1 MKIDRFDEMITT
13 RDNLFYTPTEAG
25 PEGKIPV
32 AGQNYGADNSIKTYK
47 EFVGEFRKGSKQFG
61 KLLNSIMEFLRLP
74 EFKNKIEQIFDDQ
87 KIHVIEYLQSPL
99 SLNLI
104 IHYDDKNKAI
114 NTLHNLIALS

>member
-1 MKIDRFDEMITT
+1 MTLSMT
-13 RDNLFYTPTEAG
+13 
-25 PEGKIPV
+25 V
-32 AGQNYGADNSIKTYK
+32 
-47 EFVGEFRKGSKQFG
+47 
-61 KLLNSIMEFLRLP
+61 